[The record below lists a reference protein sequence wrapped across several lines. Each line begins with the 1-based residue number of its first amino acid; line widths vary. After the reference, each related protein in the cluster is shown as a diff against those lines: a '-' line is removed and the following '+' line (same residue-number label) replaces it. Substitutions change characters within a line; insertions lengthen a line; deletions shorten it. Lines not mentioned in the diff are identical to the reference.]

1 MREYDVRP
9 PFHEPGAGE
18 KKKKRRRRGKLGPT
32 ITNVVT
38 KLFALSI
45 LVLLILVMV
54 LPGWKPYR
62 DKMLEYLV
70 LGLEYY
76 QEDPDYAEFKVE
88 RIMTLTLL
96 ADGTVDY
103 TLSLGAPE
111 DMKINKYWI
120 QDVKKFEV
128 KNSDGSAEFTE
139 EEGLRFWKGSI
150 SGKDSTVTVS
160 ITYHIRAY
168 TVKWDINAGNT
179 GTVEDIKKRDPDRWA
194 NYTIDRW
201 EVFDPS
207 DDKTPWNIDN
217 DTTTKD
223 YRIWPSQPLLN
234 GLAHHIVGNEKN
246 AYMMAWKI
254 YDFMKKGTTYNG
266 TDYGPFEYPDQ
277 KQMENDKTRYGSK
290 PKSAYHTLDDGYGDC
305 DDQAILFITLCRAV
319 GIPGWLESGALYN
332 EYSLYSDNAWE
343 GHGWAKILIPM
354 KNDDLE
360 EPSVDPVNNLFL
372 ERDPNR
378 FHDWE
383 DPGGEQNE
391 NKGDIPDTPLDIEKY
406 YTSWTY
412 QSKDSS
418 INLNEDLDTN
428 DYYKTHFYN
437 QYKSKLEIKV

>member
-1 MREYDVRP
+1 MRDYDVRP
-9 PFHEPGAGE
+9 PFQEPVPRE
-18 KKKKRRRRGKLGPT
+18 KKRTRRKRKIGST
-32 ITNVVT
+32 VSNVLT
-38 KLFALSI
+38 KLIALSI

-54 LPGWKPYR
+54 LPSWKPYR

-76 QEDPDYAEFKVE
+76 QEDPEYAEFKVE
-88 RIMTLTLL
+88 RIMTLTLSGQ
-96 ADGTVDY
+96 GTVGY

-111 DMKINKYWI
+111 DEKINKYWI

-128 KNSDGSAEFTE
+128 TTSDSNAVFTE
-139 EEGLRFWKGSI
+139 EEGLRFWNGSI
-150 SGKDSTVTVS
+150 SGGSTVTVS
-160 ITYHIRAY
+160 VMYHIRAY
-168 TVKWDINAGNT
+168 NVKWDINADNSAKIDAIPQDY
-179 GTVEDIKKRDPDRWA
+179 VN

-201 EVFDPS
+201 IVFKEDGETER
-207 DDKTPWNIDN
+207 DVDN
-217 DTTTKD
+217 DTKTPD
-223 YRIWPSQPLLN
+223 YVIEPNNPLLN
-234 GLAHHIVGNEKN
+234 DLAHYIIGNEDN
-246 AYMMAWKI
+246 VRMMAGKI
-254 YDFMKKGTTYNG
+254 YDFMKKGVTFNG
-266 TDYGPFEYPDQ
+266 TKYGPYAYPDEG
-277 KQMENDKTRYGSK
+277 QMNDDRSRYYGK
-290 PKSAYHTLDDGYGDC
+290 PKPAYVTLHDGYGDC

-332 EYSLYSDNAWE
+332 QWSPDPDNAWE

-354 KNDDLE
+354 KNGKME

-412 QSKDSS
+412 QSNDPG
-418 INLNEDLDTN
+418 IDLNEDLVTD
-428 DYYKTHFYN
+428 DHYETHFYN
-437 QYKSKLEIKV
+437 QYKSNLEIRV